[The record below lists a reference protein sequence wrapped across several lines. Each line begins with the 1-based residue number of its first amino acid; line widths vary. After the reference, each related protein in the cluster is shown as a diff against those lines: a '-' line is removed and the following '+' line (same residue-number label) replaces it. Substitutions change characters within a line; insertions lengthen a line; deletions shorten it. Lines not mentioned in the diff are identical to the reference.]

1 MSSIVAT
8 GEPSPP
14 DTTASA
20 KNGAPAKSG
29 LWPKMKDAII
39 RIEQDFAVLKISIL
53 SVLGTLVV
61 AYFQDLSAYQNKV
74 AEQAKDDMTAATN
87 SFTQASSTLS
97 KAVTLQAL
105 LFYNFSAQRPSK
117 SATTKMPLLART
129 RRIFIRLTRIRPPT

>member
-105 LFYNFSAQRPSK
+105 LFYDFF
-117 SATTKMPLLART
+117 ARSGPQS
-129 RRIFIRLTRIRPPT
+129 RRRQECPY